1 MKKKEIKEIQGKSV
15 KELRAL
21 EKKAREELARL
32 KVELKAGKLKN
43 IGLYITKKVDL
54 ARIKTILKERQTLN
68 EKN

>member
-1 MKKKEIKEIQGKSV
+1 MKKKAIKETQNKSI

-32 KVELKAGKLKN
+32 KVDLKAGKLKN
-43 IGLYITKKVDL
+43 IGLYVGKKVDL
-54 ARIKTILKERQTLN
+54 ARIKTILKERSMN